1 MIALIAFVVTMLPL
15 SAFAEARTSF
25 MRSRIDSRPARPDS
39 GIEIVP
45 HKTENPK
52 RSAIWDGSIAAGFAG
67 GSGTE
72 DDPYLIS
79 NGSEL
84 AYLAQQV
91 NSGNS
96 YENVHFKLTNDIY
109 LNDTTDW
116 ELWGTTGSS
125 SAGKAD
131 TRDEAIG
138 ATEQDKGDKMDEPI
152 AIPVRPAP
160 KTELE
165 SDALSDALNAAGQS
179 NTFVSTGS
187 YPWRVDS
194 TTYDGRTAAQSGNYN
209 VSSSTSSFSTTVTLS
224 AGDIVSFEYCV
235 SSESNYD
242 KFTFSVNDSVVLT
255 ESGLV
260 SWNSY
265 SYQATADGEYTFL
278 WSYTKDGSVNGNSDA
293 CWVDNVYIGAPLAV
307 TGIEVLEQLDI
318 PVNGTGTV
326 AYSMLPENAYNKN
339 VSFES
344 ADAGIAAV
352 NANGVVTGVS
362 AGETTITVT
371 TEDGGFTGACT
382 INVYNQAVTGVTIEP
397 SEAELTV
404 GSSTKLTAT
413 VLPENASNKNVVYSV
428 EDESILSVDQD
439 GNVTGLSLGTAT
451 VTVTT
456 EDGGFSASAEITVMP
471 VRVTGVSISPK
482 SASIALGC
490 TVQLA
495 ASIKPSNAANKNLSW
510 SVSDETIIS
519 VDDRGTVTGLSL
531 GTATVTVT
539 TEDGGF
545 SASAEITVYY
555 APANTWTAIG
565 TNRINNNG
573 FCGVFNGD
581 GYAVRGIYINTQES
595 YQGLFGNSGGGSIIA
610 NLGVAESY
618 IYGNKYVGGVVG
630 ESAMGGSVTNCY
642 NAGSV
647 TGNEY
652 VGGVVGWKYG
662 TVTDCYNAGSVTG
675 NEYVGGV
682 IGFNGYINSI
692 VTDCYNTGKV
702 NGNRS
707 VGGVIGFNCSS
718 ITDCYNTGSV
728 TGNERIGGVVGT
740 NYGMVTDCYNTN
752 IIAGNKCV
760 GGVVGYGWR
769 DDNTVADCYNTGSVT
784 GEEDV
789 GGVVGS
795 GSSSDITR
803 CYNIGIVNG
812 SKYVGGVVGS
822 NSGSTGTV
830 TDCYNEGS
838 ITGESGVGGVVGS
851 GDGVTVTGCYNEGN
865 ITGKRNVG
873 GVVGSDNSR
882 TVTNCSNTGSIT
894 GESCVGGVVGSSGRD
909 ITNCSNTGSIT
920 GESCVGGVVGE
931 SAMGGSVTN
940 CYNAGSV
947 TGNEYVG
954 GVVGENYGTV
964 ADCYNTSSVTGKD
977 YVGGVVGDNFW
988 GDVTNCYSTGR
999 VTGNKYIGGVVGWT
1013 GMTRNWFGE
1022 DYDEYASI
1030 TNCYNA
1036 GNVTGKSLY
1045 VGGVV
1050 GDNYV
1055 GGYVANCYN
1064 TGRVNGSGV
1073 VGFNHYETVNCYYYV
1088 GSCVDSDLSG
1098 TLSGTALTNEQM
1110 LRAECFEGFDFETVW
1125 TMDGNPG
1132 YPYPKLVNNFQTA
1145 APYMVIHNSG
1155 IKGGTYT
1162 ADKIEVFF
1170 GEPGTTVSA
1179 LPIEIPGYTFDETVE
1194 GTCMSGVVAEDGSL
1208 ELALFYNGDG
1218 MGQLPEIDIT
1228 KKSIYVVETGTL
1240 YPVKNAKVTVRT
1252 AEGYEIEAIS
1262 NFLGLVE
1269 VSVPDSSS
1277 YTIAISCEG
1286 YCPKSLENVILKN
1299 GEFYEAALSKIDYSA
1314 PLGGSVEVTYT
1325 DANTTAPLDILA
1337 ATKRLNSEEANFE
1350 FTITAKS
1357 FSDLTDGQYELLQ
1370 DGDVIKTSTDGV
1382 FKLKVS
1388 DLKPDIP
1395 LWIRIRDDGKYCK
1408 PAKLGLSTYTGV
1420 FGLHDGD
1427 EVKLMD
1433 KLELPIPSDI
1443 PFLGGSVISL
1453 DLGYIPV
1460 KVKSKGDTVRIGI
1473 GTDNL
1478 FDPED
1483 KDMWEKLKESVR
1495 KGAAAYGAT
1504 GTVDLGGEVKPDLK
1518 ITGFAE
1524 GKITAHGLEVISGEM
1539 IIQAEIKYEHE
1550 WQTFAWVIPIVIK
1563 VGVGLELENT
1573 LEIDWENGLKVNDRV
1588 ELTIPNLKPKAG
1600 IGIAYVADVSVYG
1613 KAENVLG
1620 FDTKTNY
1627 YFGELKGEAG
1637 LSAKVLLWEGK
1648 WCLVSGQWRYAEGYL
1663 KSGHS
1668 FDEMS
1673 YSLISRD
1680 YLKEQSGWL
1689 GDNPAKDAVG
1699 AKQTSVLQENVLSI
1713 ASPMLANVNG
1723 KLIAVWIVDDG
1734 SRTTGNHSQLV
1745 YSIYN
1750 EADNTWSAPAAVWD
1764 DGTADFT
1771 PQMVSDGTNA
1781 YVVWVD
1787 AKTVFDENVTT
1798 EQMAA
1803 ACEISY
1809 AKLSVDE
1816 NGNVTVSQQ
1825 CRLTENSSLDFQ
1837 PSVAV
1842 DANGVH
1848 IAWIRNAANDLLAQS
1863 GTNAIMY
1870 CTETGSETELH
1881 SLATPISSMAIGCMN
1896 GNVCV
1901 AYCSDEDGDAA
1912 TVDDVKTYFGTVG
1925 GSFAA
1930 ITEGTSN
1937 SSAVSFMRFGSEGNK
1952 LFFMNNSILCS
1963 YDGNAIKQYDSVTE
1977 PGNDY
1982 SIINDGSNTTYLLYN
1997 ANNGDNS
2004 QLYLRIYDPSND
2016 TWKQP
2021 IALTNTPGYA
2031 ENFSAAV
2038 LGTKVVAMFTRSDVT
2053 MAADSMETSTDLYAV
2068 VMTPAHDLCLSD
2080 VAYDSDSITLG
2091 GTLPISL
2098 TVKNNGELDETGVV
2112 VTVSGNGVE
2121 TQSFTIDTLLNSGDT
2136 QQVSIEYVLPNTA
2149 AVTEFTFSITSSSG
2163 EEILLDD
2170 NSIAKELFLAD
2181 LSIDVHKLMS
2191 DSVSTVLVPVSNI
2204 GFVDTNATLYIRR
2217 DTEDGEI
2224 LAQFDMGVIHAGM
2237 MQVME
2242 FYDAY
2247 IKSLM
2252 EGSSSLCF
2260 SVVADNDEYM
2270 IANNSNFISVTEI
2283 DLSDS
2288 QYKFAVTFVNM
2299 DGEVLSTQNIAYG
2312 DAAVAPEAPA
2322 MEGYIFIGW
2331 DKEFGCITD
2340 TMTVTARYAIAR
2352 TVTFVDWDGT
2362 VLSTQV
2368 VADGN
2373 SATAPEAPER
2383 EGYTFTGWDVEFT
2396 SVTENITVT
2405 AQYDIKKYSVV
2416 FCDWDGSVISEQ
2428 VVEHGEAAIAPPD
2441 SAREGLNFT
2450 GWSID
2455 FSIITSDCFIYAVY
2469 APIANSGDANGDGT
2483 VNAVDALVAMRYVL
2497 GVSTESLTPEQI
2509 AAADFNGDGAV
2520 NAVDTLLIMRFSLGL
2535 IEAVVSDP
2543 EQGA

>member
-1 MIALIAFVVTMLPL
+1 MKTRLRRALAMIALIAFVVTILPI

-25 MRSRIDSRPARPDS
+25 IRSRIDSRPARPDS

-91 NSGNS
+91 NSGNR

-125 SAGKAD
+125 STGKAD
-131 TRDEAIG
+131 TRDEVIEP
-138 ATEQDKGDKMDEPI
+138 TEQNKSDKMDVPI

-165 SDALSDALNAAGQS
+165 SDTLSDALNAAGQS

-187 YPWRVDS
+187 YPWLVDS
-194 TTYDGRTAAQSGNYN
+194 TTYDGRTAAQSGNHN

-242 KFTFSVNDSVVLT
+242 EFEFSVNDSVVLT
-255 ESGLV
+255 ESGVV

-278 WSYTKDGSVNGNSDA
+278 WSYTKDSNANGNSDA
-293 CWVDNVYIGAPLAV
+293 CWVDNVYIGAPIAV
-307 TGIEVLEQLDI
+307 TGIDVLEHLDI

-326 AYSMLPENAYNKN
+326 VYSVLPENAYNKN

-352 NANGVVTGVS
+352 NANGVVTGIS

-382 INVYNQAVTGVTIEP
+382 INVYSQAVTGVTIEP

-413 VLPENASNKNVVYSV
+413 VLPENATNKNVIYSV
-428 EDESILSVDQD
+428 DDESILSVDQD

-456 EDGGFSASAEITVMP
+456 EDGGFTASAEINVIP
-471 VRVTGVSISPK
+471 VQVTGVGLSPEA
-482 SASIALGC
+482 ASVGLGH
-490 TVQLA
+490 TIQLT

-519 VDDRGTVTGLSL
+519 VDDRGIVTGLSL
-531 GTATVTVT
+531 GTATATVT

-545 SASAEITVYY
+545 TASAEITVCY
-555 APANTWTAIG
+555 APSNTWTAIG
-565 TNRINNNG
+565 TESNCFYGCFDGNG
-573 FCGVFNGD
+573 
-581 GYAVRGIYINTQES
+581 YSVRGIYINTQES
-595 YQGLFGNSGGGSIIA
+595 FQGLFGFGKCSVIA

-682 IGFNGYINSI
+682 IGFNGYSNSI

-760 GGVVGYGWR
+760 GGVVGYGLR

-784 GEEDV
+784 GEEYV

-795 GSSSDITR
+795 GSSSDITG

-920 GESCVGGVVGE
+920 GESCVGGVVG
-931 SAMGGSVTN
+931 GSTGTVTD
-940 CYNAGSV
+940 CYNEGIVNGSK
-947 TGNEYVG
+947 YVG

-977 YVGGVVGDNFW
+977 YVGGVVGDNFC

-1208 ELALFYNGDG
+1208 ELALFYNDDG
-1218 MGQLPEIDIT
+1218 MEQLPEIDIT
-1228 KKSIYVVETGTL
+1228 KKSIYVAETGTL

-1337 ATKRLNSEEANFE
+1337 ATKRLNSEEENFE

-1370 DGDVIKTSTDGV
+1370 DGDVIETSTDGV

-1460 KVKSKGDTVRIGI
+1460 KVKSKGDTVRIGL

-1504 GTVDLGGEVKPDLK
+1504 AFGTVDLGGKVKPDLK

-1524 GKITAHGLEVISGEM
+1524 GKITAHGLEVVSGEM

-1613 KAENVLG
+1613 EAENVLG

-1663 KSGHS
+1663 KNGHS

-1723 KLIAVWIVDDG
+1723 KLIAVWIADDG

-1745 YSIYN
+1745 YSLYN
-1750 EADNTWSAPAAVWD
+1750 EADNTWSAPTAVWD

-1771 PQMVSDGTNA
+1771 PRMVSNGTNA
-1781 YVVWVD
+1781 YVVWAD
-1787 AKTVFDENVTT
+1787 ANTVFDENVTT

-1825 CRLTENSSLDFQ
+1825 RRLTENSSLDFQ

-1842 DANGVH
+1842 DENGVH

-1881 SLATPISSMAIGCMN
+1881 SLATPISSLAIGCMN

-1930 ITEGTSN
+1930 ITEGAPN

-1952 LFFMNNSILCS
+1952 LFFMNNSILYS

-2004 QLYLRIYDPSND
+2004 QLYLRIYDLSND

-2098 TVKNNGELDETGVV
+2098 TVKNNGELDETGVI
-2112 VTVSGNGVE
+2112 VTVSANGVE

-2373 SATAPEAPER
+2373 SATAPEVPER

-2441 SAREGLNFT
+2441 PAREGLNFT

-2469 APIANSGDANGDGT
+2469 APIANSGDVNGDGT
-2483 VNAVDALVAMRYVL
+2483 VNAADALVAMRYVL

-2520 NAVDTLLIMRFSLGL
+2520 NTVDSLLIMRLSLGL
-2535 IEAVVSDP
+2535 IEAIL
-2543 EQGA
+2543 